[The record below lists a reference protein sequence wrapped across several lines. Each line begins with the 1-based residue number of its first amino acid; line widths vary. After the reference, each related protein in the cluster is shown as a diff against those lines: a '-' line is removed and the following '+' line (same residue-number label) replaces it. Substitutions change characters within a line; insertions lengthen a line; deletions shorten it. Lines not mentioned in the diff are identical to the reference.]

1 MQVTA
6 SSYAKRATNPLFRAD
21 HFEFLSAIQNAQPD
35 LYVPARVR
43 RIELWSVLAQMAA
56 PRRPLYISWTFTKT
70 NLAIN
75 IALKT
80 Y

>member
-6 SSYAKRATNPLFRAD
+6 SSYAKHATNPLFRAD

-43 RIELWSVLAQMAA
+43 RIEL
-56 PRRPLYISWTFTKT
+56 
-70 NLAIN
+70 
-75 IALKT
+75 
-80 Y
+80 